1 VEIIVH
7 LLTTVVSC
15 VLRIFRFY
23 LLEEERKTVQLKVK
37 DVMMNTAKEEIANEE
52 VAINKTATNSNTEI
66 IFLRDKSSSLNDS
79 TDSIN
84 RE

>member
-1 VEIIVH
+1 
-7 LLTTVVSC
+7 
-15 VLRIFRFY
+15 
-23 LLEEERKTVQLKVK
+23 
-37 DVMMNTAKEEIANEE
+37 MMNTAKEEIANEE

>member
-1 VEIIVH
+1 
-7 LLTTVVSC
+7 
-15 VLRIFRFY
+15 
-23 LLEEERKTVQLKVK
+23 
-37 DVMMNTAKEEIANEE
+37 MMNTAKEEIANE

-66 IFLRDKSSSLNDS
+66 IFFEIRAVVDS

>member
-1 VEIIVH
+1 VEIISAPANH
-7 LLTTVVSC
+7 SSSC

-66 IFLRDKSSSLNDS
+66 IFLRDKSSSQMILQ
-79 TDSIN
+79 TP
-84 RE
+84 